1 MEALYDC
8 DGDEDDELTF
18 VTGEIIQVTGN
29 TLKLN
34 QTVLIQTQTIFQD
47 KKMMIGGLE
56 ISNHNLIDMDV
67 FRSYLF
73 DHWMAL
79 VLVKR
84 NKLSK
89 VHSHLESDSASAPSN
104 FFNSVQI

>member
-34 QTVLIQTQTIFQD
+34 QTQTIFYFQD

-67 FRSYLF
+67 FQSYLF

-89 VHSHLESDSASAPSN
+89 VHSHMESDSASAPSN

>member
-29 TLKLN
+29 TLKL
-34 QTVLIQTQTIFQD
+34 QIKPKPFFQD